1 MSFSLNVVS
10 DGRESTI
17 SILDK
22 MATETAKSHAR
33 FIDLIEKEKTVT
45 IIIANNALLTFSLPP
60 HTNC

>member
-10 DGRESTI
+10 DSRESTI

-22 MATETAKSHAR
+22 MVAQIAKSHAK
-33 FIDLIEKEKTVT
+33 FIDLIEKEKTVIT
-45 IIIANNALLTFSLPP
+45 DYTTLLTFSLPP